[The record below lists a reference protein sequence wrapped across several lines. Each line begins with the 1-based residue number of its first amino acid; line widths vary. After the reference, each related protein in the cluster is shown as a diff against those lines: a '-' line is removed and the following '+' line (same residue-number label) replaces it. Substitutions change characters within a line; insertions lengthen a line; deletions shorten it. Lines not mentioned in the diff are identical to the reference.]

1 MSALTSPP
9 AKILLSSSTKVSL
22 HDRFTKL
29 AKSSSQNETKR
40 IGEKGGVNKAGIRPA
55 SAKNR
60 KLAIQMA
67 NRPSVQ
73 AALRIKNKSIRQ
85 QNGQARMNQP
95 RLGNRFKINNV
106 SNKNQV
112 GGLFKR
118 INKPR
123 PVQAVATTGIDP
135 SRLSVRGAPFMKPRN
150 LANRLGNIGGGVGG
164 GNVNNNRIR
173 RVGAGNGRGG
183 KSRLNRSQSNNSN
196 NILSSNWRKLRFF
209 IFLKQRS
216 RRHKRK

>member
-29 AKSSSQNETKR
+29 AKSTTQNETKR
-40 IGEKGGVNKAGIRPA
+40 IGDKVGINKAGIRPA

-73 AALRIKNKSIRQ
+73 AALRIKNRSIRQ
-85 QNGQARMNQP
+85 QIGQARMNQP
-95 RLGNRFKINNV
+95 RLGNRFKINNIN
-106 SNKNQV
+106 SNNNLG

-123 PVQAVATTGIDP
+123 PVQVAATSGIDP
-135 SRLSVRGAPFMKPRN
+135 SRLSIHGAPFMKQRN
-150 LANRLGNIGGGVGG
+150 LANRLGTVRANG
-164 GNVNNNRIR
+164 GNMNMNNRIR

-183 KSRLNRSQSNNSN
+183 RFRLNRSQSNY
-196 NILSSNWRKLRFF
+196 LL
-209 IFLKQRS
+209 
-216 RRHKRK
+216 